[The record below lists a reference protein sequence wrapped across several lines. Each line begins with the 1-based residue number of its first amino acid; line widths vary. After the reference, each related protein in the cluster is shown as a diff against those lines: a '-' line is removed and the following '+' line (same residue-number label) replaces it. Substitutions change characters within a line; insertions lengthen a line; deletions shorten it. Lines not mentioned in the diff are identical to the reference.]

1 MVLLV
6 LLCVTFIL
14 NSALLGRTKFARVI
28 MLYYVGCFVLVTV
41 GIMYFVKFTNYSY
54 TNQWDYAL
62 LRLISNIR
70 VSIYTLSIIHNIGI
84 CILMFATEEC
94 VRLVLPMNLKVRLLL
109 LMPIV
114 LMLVLNLPEL
124 RWYMYIKQNE
134 GLSYNFWRFINE
146 GVHALLVLTAGVYYI
161 APMVF
166 YIRYIFKTKIFV
178 KKRYGTVGLAGVVL
192 TDIIILLLFIIGVFS
207 STMFYNMDLLSF
219 PKRDMGVY
227 YDNAYIIIVFAIM
240 ILNFVLLV
248 WFTPFEKYGIANMQN
263 RKKKNDVLSN
273 DVYMMLHSYKN
284 RFLSTE
290 KLATLAIEFERKEDF
305 QNVGGLLETIKND
318 SMNAAVDISKV
329 LNAINPVVMDYHIFT
344 VESCIDDALEKC
356 EISNIKVVR
365 EYAGAEN
372 YVLGNRTKI
381 VDCFLNILSNA
392 VDAIEQKN
400 MPGGEIRIRV
410 YTEFDMLCVI
420 ITDNGCGIP
429 RENIKKVFR
438 PFFTTKEKK
447 VGNGLGLDFARRV
460 VRTHGG
466 DVAIKSEEGSFT
478 DVYAAFPCYN
488 NINTKVKWRC

>member
-14 NSALLGRTKFARVI
+14 NSVLLGRTKFARVI

-114 LMLVLNLPEL
+114 LMFVLNLPEL

-161 APMVF
+161 APIVF

-227 YDNAYIIIVFAIM
+227 YDNAYIIIVFTIM

-318 SMNAAVDISKV
+318 SMNAAV
-329 LNAINPVVMDYHIFT
+329 
-344 VESCIDDALEKC
+344 
-356 EISNIKVVR
+356 
-365 EYAGAEN
+365 GAMS
-372 YVLGNRTKI
+372 R
-381 VDCFLNILSNA
+381 
-392 VDAIEQKN
+392 
-400 MPGGEIRIRV
+400 
-410 YTEFDMLCVI
+410 
-420 ITDNGCGIP
+420 
-429 RENIKKVFR
+429 
-438 PFFTTKEKK
+438 
-447 VGNGLGLDFARRV
+447 
-460 VRTHGG
+460 
-466 DVAIKSEEGSFT
+466 
-478 DVYAAFPCYN
+478 
-488 NINTKVKWRC
+488 KWTY